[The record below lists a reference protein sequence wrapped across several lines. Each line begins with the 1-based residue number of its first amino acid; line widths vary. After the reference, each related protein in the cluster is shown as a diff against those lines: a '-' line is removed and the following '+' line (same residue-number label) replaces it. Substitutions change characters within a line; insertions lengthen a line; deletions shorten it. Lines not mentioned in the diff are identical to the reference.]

1 MPHCSCVL
9 VRSVLVPSRANV
21 NDEADQERKHKV
33 QDGDDDPL
41 AYAQLM
47 HGGNF
52 EIIIVDLLGDL
63 NRVDI
68 LLLWHDEVTFIAVVR
83 ELFILAFEQAVVV
96 LVRNS
101 RHNIINTSE

>member
-1 MPHCSCVL
+1 MPHYSRVL
-9 VRSVLVPSRANV
+9 VRSVLGPSRANV

-52 EIIIVDLLGDL
+52 KVIVVDLLGDS
-63 NRVDI
+63 NRVVI
-68 LLLWHDEVTFIAVVR
+68 LLLWHGEVTFIAVVR

-96 LVRNS
+96 LGRNS